1 MENFASD
8 FEQHIPSFFKNSC
21 PGTSAEGVTEED
33 CFSKNSPG
41 SLTRPSRH
49 SLSENQV
56 VVGGITCCV
65 PGCFSNSLRN
75 PELSLYVIP
84 NGKSKEKQ
92 ELRKRW
98 LHMISRQNFDNPG
111 PGHRVCSL
119 HFIGGRK
126 TYMNN
131 VPTIVPKSKGRKEQM
146 PRPTC
151 KARNRP
157 SILQKTMAQG
167 EILNSSMPTTSPVQN
182 QELEQAEEANVA
194 GNEDPGVGTER
205 VLRERIAQL
214 ELEVKRLKEA
224 NEELS
229 QQKSPTDGDIKGSN
243 FSVNAFKSNPKL
255 FRYYTGLPD
264 YETFRII
271 LESFGPAVDN
281 LVYIGSN
288 TSASKI
294 TSADY
299 VKKAQKGTYLQNRNF
314 FLFLFD

>member
-1 MENFASD
+1 
-8 FEQHIPSFFKNSC
+8 
-21 PGTSAEGVTEED
+21 
-33 CFSKNSPG
+33 
-41 SLTRPSRH
+41 
-49 SLSENQV
+49 
-56 VVGGITCCV
+56 
-65 PGCFSNSLRN
+65 
-75 PELSLYVIP
+75 
-84 NGKSKEKQ
+84 
-92 ELRKRW
+92 
-98 LHMISRQNFDNPG
+98 
-111 PGHRVCSL
+111 
-119 HFIGGRK
+119 
-126 TYMNN
+126 
-131 VPTIVPKSKGRKEQM
+131 M

-167 EILNSSMPTTSPVQN
+167 EILNLSMPTTSPVQH
-182 QELEQAEEANVA
+182 QELEQVEEANVA
-194 GNEDPGVGTER
+194 ENEEPGVGTER

-229 QQKSPTDGDIKGSN
+229 LQKSPTDGDIKGSK
-243 FSVNAFKSNPKL
+243 FSVNALKSNPKL

-288 TSASKI
+288 TNASKI

-299 VKKAQKGTYLQNRNF
+299 VKKGPKRNLSAEQEF